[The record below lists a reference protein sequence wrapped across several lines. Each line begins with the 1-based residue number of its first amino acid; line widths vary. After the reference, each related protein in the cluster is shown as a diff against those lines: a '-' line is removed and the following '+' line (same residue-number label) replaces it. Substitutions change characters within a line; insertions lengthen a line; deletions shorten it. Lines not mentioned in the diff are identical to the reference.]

1 MGHKWSYVIIIHTFV
16 NCGWHDSAHIRDT
29 PPVGFFN
36 PIRHARALKGIFSS
50 LAFRKA
56 MARFIVIRV
65 VYTRIGPLYIRVV
78 PAAIITEHHSLCIR
92 NRDLACCNCLRKIR
106 KLNPEIAFV
115 VNRSIDI

>member
-1 MGHKWSYVIIIHTFV
+1 MELCNNHPHIV

-65 VYTRIGPLYIRVV
+65 VYTRIEPSYILVVRLV
-78 PAAIITEHHSLCIR
+78 PAAIYNNRTSFSLYSKR
-92 NRDLACCNCLRKIR
+92 RFS
-106 KLNPEIAFV
+106 KLQLSTKNA
-115 VNRSIDI
+115 